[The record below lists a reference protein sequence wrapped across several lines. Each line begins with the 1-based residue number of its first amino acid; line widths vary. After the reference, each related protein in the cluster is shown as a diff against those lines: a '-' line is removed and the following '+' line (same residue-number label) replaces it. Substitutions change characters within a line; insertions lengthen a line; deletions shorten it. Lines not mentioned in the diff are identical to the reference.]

1 MAFKRI
7 GYGQVEPNQLSGIKT
22 GQIFASLPLDKE
34 VKVLQNGEFMY
45 YDYANGSVNATAEA
59 DAAPEPYLV
68 YQEVKIYEDWLSYK
82 DFAMIR
88 VGDNYVTNDPAIG
101 RLTSANTDGTVYGD
115 GAETEGA
122 SIDHSDYQAG
132 YRMDGIAP
140 RLVKTNIGDI
150 YTTNMVATGV
160 EYNEGDVLK
169 LKKDTQSNTLVL
181 DKTGD
186 IETIQFVVNKVYTMP
201 DGQPGLKIQRIK

>member
-68 YQEVKIYEDWLSYK
+68 YQEIKIYEDWLSYK

-140 RLVKTNIGDI
+140 RLVKTNVGDL
-150 YTTNMVATGV
+150 YTTNMVDEEGTYKVGV
-160 EYNEGDVLK
+160 YQFFDFLFYIFRIDSGFIYNP
-169 LKKDTQSNTLVL
+169 
-181 DKTGD
+181 
-186 IETIQFVVNKVYTMP
+186 I
-201 DGQPGLKIQRIK
+201 

>member
-59 DAAPEPYLV
+59 NAAPEPYLV

-101 RLTSANTDGTVYGD
+101 RLTSANTDGTIYGD

-140 RLVKTNIGDI
+140 RLVKTNVGDL
-150 YTTNMVATGV
+150 YTTNMVD
-160 EYNEGDVLK
+160 EEGTYAVGTVLT
-169 LKKDTQSNTLVL
+169 LKKTDRNTLVL
-181 DKTGD
+181 SSSGNIDSVKF
-186 IETIQFVVNKVYTMP
+186 IVVKDYTMP
-201 DGQPGLKIQRIK
+201 DGQRGLKLQRIA

>member
-45 YDYANGSVNATAEA
+45 YDYASGSVNATAEA
-59 DAAPEPYLV
+59 NAAPEPYLV
-68 YQEVKIYEDWLSYK
+68 YQEIKIYEDWLSYK

-88 VGDNYVTNDPAIG
+88 VGDNYVTNNPAIG
-101 RLTSANTDGTVYGD
+101 RLTSANTDGTIYGD

-140 RLVKTNIGDI
+140 RLVKTNVGDV
-150 YTTNMVATGV
+150 YTTNMVD
-160 EYNEGDVLK
+160 EEGTYEVGTVLT
-169 LKKDTQSNTLVL
+169 LKKTDRNTLVL
-181 DKTGD
+181 SSSGNIDSVKF
-186 IETIQFVVNKVYTMP
+186 IVVKDYTMP
-201 DGQPGLKIQRIK
+201 DGQRGLKLQRIA

>member
-45 YDYANGSVNATAEA
+45 YDYAKGSVNATAEA
-59 DAAPEPYLV
+59 EAAPEPYLV
-68 YQEVKIYEDWLSYK
+68 YQEIKIYEDWLSYK

-88 VGDNYVTNDPAIG
+88 VGDNYVTSNPAIG

-122 SIDHSDYQAG
+122 LIDHSDYQAG

-140 RLVKTNIGDI
+140 RLVKTNIGDL
-150 YTTNMVATGV
+150 YTTNMVDEDGTYTVGT
-160 EYNEGDVLK
+160 VLT
-169 LKKDTQSNTLVL
+169 LKKTDRNTLVL
-181 DKTGD
+181 SPNGD
-186 IETIQFVVNKVYTMP
+186 ITSVKFIVVKDYTMP
-201 DGQPGLKIQRIK
+201 DGQRGLKLQRIA

>member
-45 YDYANGSVNATAEA
+45 YDYASGSVNATAEA
-59 DAAPEPYLV
+59 EAAPEPYLV
-68 YQEVKIYEDWLSYK
+68 YQEIKIYEDWLSYK

-88 VGDNYVTNDPAIG
+88 VGDNYVTNNPAIG

-140 RLVKTNIGDI
+140 RLVKTNVGDV
-150 YTTNMVATGV
+150 YTTNMVD
-160 EYNEGDVLK
+160 EEGTYAVGTVLT
-169 LKKDTQSNTLVL
+169 LKKTDRNTLVL
-181 DKTGD
+181 SPNGD
-186 IETIQFVVNKVYTMP
+186 ITSVKFIVVKDYTMP
-201 DGQPGLKIQRIK
+201 DGQRGLKLQRIA

>member
-45 YDYANGSVNATAEA
+45 YDYASGSVNATAEA
-59 DAAPEPYLV
+59 NAAPEPYLV
-68 YQEVKIYEDWLSYK
+68 YQEIKIYEDWLSYK

-101 RLTSANTDGTVYGD
+101 RLTSANTDGTIYGD

-140 RLVKTNIGDI
+140 RLVKTNVGDV
-150 YTTNMVATGV
+150 YTTNMVD
-160 EYNEGDVLK
+160 EEGTYEVGTVLT
-169 LKKDTQSNTLVL
+169 LKKTDRNTLVL
-181 DKTGD
+181 SSSGNIDSVKF
-186 IETIQFVVNKVYTMP
+186 IVVKDYTMP
-201 DGQPGLKIQRIK
+201 DGQRGLKLQRIA

>member
-45 YDYANGSVNATAEA
+45 YDYAKGSVNATAEA
-59 DAAPEPYLV
+59 NAAPEPYLV
-68 YQEVKIYEDWLSYK
+68 YQEIKIYEDWLSYK

-88 VGDNYVTNDPAIG
+88 VGDNYVTNNPAIG
-101 RLTSANTDGTVYGD
+101 RLTSANTDGPVYGD

-140 RLVKTNIGDI
+140 RLVKTNIGDL
-150 YTTNMVATGV
+150 YTTNMVD
-160 EYNEGDVLK
+160 EEGTYTVGTVLT
-169 LKKDTQSNTLVL
+169 LKKTDRNTRVL
-181 DKTGD
+181 SSSGNIDSVKF
-186 IETIQFVVNKVYTMP
+186 IVVKDYTMP
-201 DGQPGLKIQRIK
+201 DGQRGLKLQRIA